1 MPRRSETEG
10 RFRRFSIRSPRRARL
25 SVLMLCAASFM
36 PAFVG
41 AEGFL
46 RVQGTAIVDSTGA
59 EVMLRGFGLGGW
71 LVLEGYQ
78 AHIPGFGSPSDIETK
93 IFDLIGD
100 EAAEAF
106 YRSWVRNYATEEEFG
121 RMASWGLNSVRLPFH
136 YRMFEPEGQAGIRP
150 EDPFVFLDRVIGWC
164 RKHGLYLILDMHCAP
179 GGQNH
184 GNISDSDGTARL
196 WLDAA
201 NRRRTVEIW
210 RAIAERY
217 ADEPVIAGYD
227 LINEPVLPSGHTN
240 AELRALYVTLRD
252 SIRVVDTKH
261 ILFIEGN
268 WYASDFSGLIPAF
281 DENMVYAFHR
291 YWDGVTPA
299 SVRKYT
305 SLRATAQRPVWLG
318 ETGENSNAW
327 FAACVRLMEQNGIG
341 WNWWTHKKVSTTT
354 SPFSSPIPEACEAVF
369 DYWGG
374 SGPVPGAEAA
384 EAALLDLAD
393 GLRTERCAFLPDVV
407 DALVRQPSNPAAK
420 PYAEHL
426 LPGLIPAA
434 EYDMGEPLVAYRDSV
449 SLNQTGSAGGAAWN
463 TGGTFRNDGVDLE
476 PSGDGVTAVDVGWID
491 TGEWMQ
497 YTADVATAGVYAVDF
512 RIAAAGSGG
521 RLRLLMDGSP
531 LSATQ
536 NVPATGG
543 WKIWRT
549 VSDTGLT
556 LDAGRHAFRVEAV
569 RGGFN
574 LLSLEFRLI
583 RPASVDGSDPAA
595 DSPLSVESM
604 LPNPSSG
611 AFRMPFRLSAPA
623 SVQADVFDVAGRR
636 VRCLDGGRFP
646 AGRSV
651 LVWDGCDAAGRP
663 AASGL
668 YLFRIRSAGRSA
680 TMKLTVQR

>member
-1 MPRRSETEG
+1 MITFFRSE
-10 RFRRFSIRSPRRARL
+10 RKRL
-25 SVLMLCAASFM
+25 PIIGGIGLWLLATLPVSAS
-36 PAFVG
+36 AS
-41 AEGFL
+41 GFL
-46 RVQGTAIVDSTGA
+46 RVQGTTIVDSTGA
-59 EVMLRGFGLGGW
+59 EVLLRGFGLGGW

-78 AHIPGFGSPSDIETK
+78 ARIPGFGSPSDIEAK

-150 EDPFVFLDRVIGWC
+150 EDPFVFIDRVIGWC
-164 RKHGLYLILDMHCAP
+164 RKHGLVLILDMHCAP

-184 GNISDSDGTARL
+184 GNISDSDGFARL

-227 LINEPVLPSGHTN
+227 LLNEPVLPSGHTN

-252 SIRVVDTKH
+252 SIRAVDPNH

-291 YWDGVTPA
+291 YWDGVTPSSA
-299 SVRKYT
+299 RKYT
-305 SLRATAQRPVWLG
+305 SLRATANRPVWLG

-354 SPFSSPIPEACEAVF
+354 SPFSAPLSVECQRVF
-369 DYWGG
+369 DFWGG
-374 SGPVPGAEAA
+374 TAPEPAAEAA

-393 GLRTERCAFLPDVV
+393 GLRTERCAFLPDVL
-407 DALVRQPSNPAAK
+407 DALVRQPSDPSVK
-420 PYAEHL
+420 PYAEHV

-434 EYDMGEPLVAYRDSV
+434 EYDMGEPLIAYKDSV

-463 TGGTFRNDGVDLE
+463 SGGAFRNDGVDLE
-476 PSGDGVTAVDVGWID
+476 PSGDGVTAYDVGWID
-491 TGEWMQ
+491 TGEWVQ
-497 YTADVATAGVYAVDF
+497 YTAEVGVTGVYALDI
-512 RIAAAGSGG
+512 RAAALSAGG

-531 LSATQ
+531 LSETLSI
-536 NVPATGG
+536 PATGG
-543 WKIWRT
+543 WKNWRT
-549 VSDTGLT
+549 VSDTGLAIA
-556 LDAGRHAFRVEAV
+556 AGRHAFRAEAV

-574 LLSLEFRLI
+574 LLSLEFRLM
-583 RPASVDGSDPAA
+583 RPDSVGGRVAEKPLPLRAETVEFDPA
-595 DSPLSVESM
+595 
-604 LPNPSSG
+604 SG
-611 AFRMPFRLSAPA
+611 AFRVPFRLSAPA
-623 SVQADVFDVAGRR
+623 SVQADIFNLAGRR
-636 VRCLDGGRFP
+636 VRFLNGGRFP

-651 LVWDGCDAAGRP
+651 LVWDGCDALGRP

-680 TMKLTVQR
+680 SVKLTVQR